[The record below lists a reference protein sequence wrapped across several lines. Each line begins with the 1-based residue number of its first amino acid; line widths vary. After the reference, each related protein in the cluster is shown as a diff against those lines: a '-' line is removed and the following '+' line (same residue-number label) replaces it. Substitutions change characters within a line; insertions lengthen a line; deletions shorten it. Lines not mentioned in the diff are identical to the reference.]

1 MSNEVTVLVTITE
14 RVRYSAL
21 VKMPS
26 EKFEELETAL
36 EEKHG
41 YELRRIEEQIG
52 EYCDRRDDWRAGT
65 SAVAKQAGQSNAVI
79 NSTLSLLMQDGF
91 VVKDGTIPHPGNGRA
106 QTIWKWVKH
115 A

>member
-14 RVRYSAL
+14 RVRYSAI

-52 EYCDRRDDWRAGT
+52 EYCDRRDDW
-65 SAVAKQAGQSNAVI
+65 
-79 NSTLSLLMQDGF
+79 QDADDLEIEEF
-91 VVKDGTIPHPGNGRA
+91 RVVTDEDA
-106 QTIWKWVKH
+106 
-115 A
+115 